1 MIYSIPKYLARIEP
15 LIFPLLL
22 AQESVMNQPTE
33 LSLEQEFQLKSFAD
47 QVQHMSREQAQEFL
61 IMVHRQMIIKEKMY
75 QDLIDH
81 EWNLKLRICVD

>member
-1 MIYSIPKYLARIEP
+1 
-15 LIFPLLL
+15 
-22 AQESVMNQPTE
+22 MNQPTE

-47 QVQHMSREQAQEFL
+47 QVQLMSREQAQEFL

-75 QDLIDH
+75 QHFINQ

>member
-1 MIYSIPKYLARIEP
+1 MIYSSFQYLARIEP
-15 LIFPLLL
+15 LITPLLL
-22 AQESVMNQPTE
+22 VQESVMNQPTE

-75 QDLIDH
+75 QDLSIT
-81 EWNLKLRICVD
+81 NGT

>member
-1 MIYSIPKYLARIEP
+1 
-15 LIFPLLL
+15 
-22 AQESVMNQPTE
+22 MNQPTE

-75 QDLIDH
+75 QGFINH
-81 EWNLKLRICVD
+81 E